1 MKVYLKENPS
11 FYCYLFWHYSPPL
24 VINNIAVS
32 VVGFSSTAPL
42 LLPPQ
47 ELTWLD
53 AFNNVWCSAEL
64 FNTHDDSISKKSLP
78 DACEMMLCMFTDLGP
93 AGQSFITLKSG
104 WGKQFGIS
112 FRLPYK
118 INLHNTLQYSCKS
131 SILAARVAVHCCF
144 CYQML
149 I

>member
-32 VVGFSSTAPL
+32 VVGFSSTTTRL

-64 FNTHDDSISKKSLP
+64 FNTHDDSISKKKV
-78 DACEMMLCMFTDLGP
+78 C
-93 AGQSFITLKSG
+93 
-104 WGKQFGIS
+104 
-112 FRLPYK
+112 
-118 INLHNTLQYSCKS
+118 
-131 SILAARVAVHCCF
+131 
-144 CYQML
+144 QMPVR
-149 I
+149 